1 MQFDYRYLGNSTI
14 TSDSGGANMTFV
26 PDASRSKA
34 VAFQGIFKPEH
45 VVRFREAMSALH
57 DVVVNDQRFVPKD
70 RSEYLAWRAAKDQE
84 LLALYMAES
93 EALKQEISSTSE
105 QILELDRKIDS
116 LKRSSGSRNAAIRKY
131 YDHLYKVNKD
141 AWWVLD
147 PVITVH
153 DENVFFE
160 CFSRDESSYGKLSCD
175 TSLFTDDS
183 LQEKSN
189 GTTNIDYSEAL
200 YNEFQKLRDYR
211 TTQLNV
217 DPGGFEVK
225 TQGED
230 EFREVKIDLPDSWVR
245 GFLQISAAMGQ
256 PLDKVRLH
264 PQDVYMMCQV
274 LRKYKD
280 TAGTRAIQ
288 FHLAKGKPVKIVM
301 EPWGIEVNC
310 TRSTYYGHEDKVI
323 RVWGRRRLHILE
335 RLISIAKH
343 FDLYLGGTGLPYFFV
358 ADLEGM
364 QFTLG
369 LSGWSSNNFS
379 EGSNFSLLAPRGD
392 VSNEDKET
400 VFNELGETWVATV
413 EDLMDWTG
421 FDNQTVSS
429 SLMAYI
435 QAGRVVYD
443 LDKKLYQK
451 RELTRDPLN
460 MDQLRFSSPEEEESL
475 RLLQQEA
482 IDDFRTNS
490 VEVERYRKGQ
500 LQTVKQYAITATV
513 NDNDELQNSR
523 LVLNENESVSREDC
537 DCTCSIGRNNFKRG
551 LCRHVLALRLELN
564 QRVARGFVL

>member
-1 MQFDYRYLGNSTI
+1 MLFDYRYLGNSTV
-14 TSDSGGANMTFV
+14 TDSGGHSSMSFV
-26 PDASRSKA
+26 PDASRSKEVSFA
-34 VAFQGIFKPEH
+34 GEFRPEH

-93 EALKQEISSTSE
+93 EALKSQISTTSE

-153 DENVFFE
+153 PENIFFE

-175 TSLFTDDS
+175 FSMFAEDS
-183 LQEKSN
+183 LEGKSE
-189 GTTNIDYSEAL
+189 GTTNIDYSDAL

-211 TTQLNV
+211 TTSLHV
-217 DPGGFEVK
+217 DPSGFTVQTEE
-225 TQGED
+225 ED
-230 EFREVKIDLPDSWVR
+230 DFREVKIDLPDSWVR

-256 PLDKVRLH
+256 PLEKVRLD
-264 PQDVYMMCQV
+264 PQDVFMMCQV

-288 FHLAKGKPVKIVM
+288 FHLKKNKPIKIVI
-301 EPWGIEVNC
+301 EPWNIEINC
-310 TRSTYYGHEDKVI
+310 IRSKYFGENDQTV
-323 RVWGRRRLHILE
+323 RVWGRRRLFILE
-335 RLISIAKH
+335 RLIPVAQH
-343 FDLYLGGTGLPYFFV
+343 FDLYLLGTGMPYFFV
-358 ADLEGM
+358 ANMNGM

-379 EGSNFSLLAPRGD
+379 DGSNFSLLAPRGQ
-392 VSNEDKET
+392 VSNEDKEA
-400 VFNELGETWVATV
+400 VFSELGE
-413 EDLMDWTG
+413 DWTG
-421 FDNQTVSS
+421 TIEELMDYTDFDEQTVSS

-443 LDKKLYQK
+443 LDKGVYQK
-451 RELTRDPLN
+451 RELTREPLN
-460 MDQLRFSSPEEEESL
+460 MDQLRFTSPEEENAL
-475 RLLQQEA
+475 RLLHEEA
-482 IDDFRTNS
+482 IADFRTN
-490 VEVERYRKGQ
+490 VMEVEERRKGKVV
-500 LQTVKQYAITATV
+500 LSKRYVITATITDE
-513 NDNDELQNSR
+513 DNIEETR
-523 LVLNENESVSREDC
+523 LVLNENESVSRAEC
-537 DCTCSIGRNNFKRG
+537 ACTCSIGRNNFKRG
-551 LCRHVLALRLELN
+551 LCRHVLGLRLELN
-564 QRVARGFVL
+564 QRIDRGFVL